1 LFIFEPAFF
10 KGGEMMAMPH
20 SVFKKI
26 CVNELKGL
34 SGQKR
39 IKKAEELLERMP
51 GYKDGPYANVRKWLV
66 GQKDKA
72 FISKKTFAK
81 EQWEVKKQGDFSFAF
96 IGLPSVGKSSLIKK
110 LTNAQIEIAQYAFTT
125 KKPFSATTKIDNAL
139 IQLID
144 LPGII
149 VGASQGKGFGKRV
162 MGNAKIADKI
172 ILVIDSTQPN
182 QISILEKELFEF
194 GIELNENNACI
205 IFTKTDLLK
214 NEKGFLLK
222 QGQEFH
228 NCFVSIY
235 DEQSIRKLKQF
246 LFSLSNLIRIKP
258 FDSKEFVIL
267 KQNSKVKDYCEKIHN
282 EIIKKF
288 KFALVTGSTKFPKQR
303 VGLDY
308 ELKDFD
314 KIELVLAH

>member
-1 LFIFEPAFF
+1 
-10 KGGEMMAMPH
+10 MMAMPH

-39 IKKAEELLERMP
+39 IEKAEELLERMP
-51 GYKDGPYANVRKWLV
+51 NYKDGPYANVRKWLFE
-66 GQKDKA
+66 QKDKA
-72 FISKKTFAK
+72 FISKKTFAR

-162 MGNAKIADKI
+162 MGNAKISDKI

-182 QISILEKELFEF
+182 QINILEKELFEF
-194 GIELNENNACI
+194 GIKLNENNTCI
-205 IFTKTDLLK
+205 IFTKTDLLAR
-214 NEKGFLLK
+214 GLLNYEQK
-222 QGQEFH
+222 FP

-235 DEQSIRKLKQF
+235 DEQSVRKLKQF

-258 FDSKEFVIL
+258 FNSKEFVIL
-267 KQNSKVKDYCEKIHN
+267 KQDSKVKDYCEKIHN

-288 KFALVTGSTKFPKQR
+288 KFALVTGSTKFPQQR
-303 VGLDY
+303 VGLEY

-314 KIELVLAH
+314 KIELVLSH